1 MDALRRVLLF
11 LTLIFFQPAS
21 AVVIEYELTDLGSDR
36 YRYDYTVINDG
47 SLGAG
52 VSVQLF
58 GILFNPSLYDEPS
71 LSIVSGSSVISDW
84 DEQILNSFPPF
95 AAAYDLSAISSGVL
109 EGDAASGFA
118 VEFNWL
124 GLGAPGTQDFEIYD
138 PVSWDL
144 LEIGTTQLVAAT
156 GVPEP
161 STLLLIVCS
170 IGLMLVKARALTGV
184 SHS

>member
-11 LTLIFFQPAS
+11 LALVIFQPAS
-21 AVVIEYELTDLGSDR
+21 AVVIEYELTDLGGDR

-58 GILFNPSLYDEPS
+58 DILFDPPLYDESS
-71 LSIVSGSSVISDW
+71 LSIVSGSSIISDW
-84 DEQILNSFPPF
+84 DEQILSSFPPF

-109 EGDAASGFA
+109 EGNTISGFA

-124 GLGAPGTQDFEIYD
+124 DEPAIAEKSPHSRLIIKRAIHLTQVTPICS
-138 PVSWDL
+138 VSTH
-144 LEIGTTQLVAAT
+144 GNF
-156 GVPEP
+156 G
-161 STLLLIVCS
+161 
-170 IGLMLVKARALTGV
+170 KARRWNWLLTQI
-184 SHS
+184 